1 MKGQERVINPQT
13 NWMKSVAIFSVCPEG
28 TYGAGCSQNCTC
40 NTLNTASCNST
51 TGACVCKAGWE
62 GETCSDDVDEC
73 NTSPASLTVCPD
85 HSVCT
90 NTNGSFLCLCL
101 KGFYKSQSLCLG
113 KDKFV
118 LTIYPVL
125 LSLSSSSSSL
135 VFALPLSYSS
145 ASKQSETKL
154 TASRLKQV
162 QSTKVSKQH
171 LFVFNF
177 LVTHWPPHPPHWI
190 TFPTVP
196 FTRSIFPQS
205 PSPGLFSH
213 SQPHQITF
221 PTVLLTGSLFPQS
234 PSPNLFP
241 QSPSLD
247 LFPQSPSPDLFSH
260 SHPHQIT
267 FPTVPLTGSLPTVPL
282 TGSLSTVPLTWSV
295 FPQSTSLDLFSPQS
309 PSPDLFPQS
318 TSPDHFSHSPPPHR
332 ISSHHPFCTRLLT
345 VPSSPS
351 LSPSPSPSGDM
362 STWS

>member
-1 MKGQERVINPQT
+1 
-13 NWMKSVAIFSVCPEG
+13 MKSVAIFSVCPEG

-40 NTLNTASCNST
+40 NTLNTALCNST

-118 LTIYPVL
+118 LTLYPVIL

-135 VFALPLSYSS
+135 VFTLPLSYSS

-154 TASRLKQV
+154 TASSLKQD
-162 QSTKVSKQH
+162 QSTKVSKEH

-205 PSPGLFSH
+205 PSPGLLSH
-213 SQPHQITF
+213 SPPHWISL
-221 PTVLLTGSLFPQS
+221 PTVPVTGS
-234 PSPNLFP
+234 
-241 QSPSLD
+241 
-247 LFPQSPSPDLFSH
+247 
-260 SHPHQIT
+260 
-267 FPTVPLTGSLPTVPL
+267 FPTVPRTGSLPTVPV
-282 TGSLSTVPLTWSV
+282 TGTL
-295 FPQSTSLDLFSPQS
+295 FPQSPSSDHFSHSSAHWISSHSPPHWISFHSPPHLICFPTVHLTRSVFPQS

-318 TSPDHFSHSPPPHR
+318 TSPDHFSHSPPLTRSLP
-332 ISSHHPFCTRLLT
+332 IIPSAPLSSQFPLPPPFLHHLRQVATCLHGVKLHYT
-345 VPSSPS
+345 
-351 LSPSPSPSGDM
+351 SGH
-362 STWS
+362 

>member
-1 MKGQERVINPQT
+1 
-13 NWMKSVAIFSVCPEG
+13 MKSVAIFSVCPEG

-40 NTLNTASCNST
+40 NTLNTALCNST

-73 NTSPASLTVCPD
+73 DTSPASLTVCPD

-113 KDKFV
+113 KDKFI
-118 LTIYPVL
+118 LTLYPVIL

-135 VFALPLSYSS
+135 VFTLPLSYSS

-154 TASRLKQV
+154 TASSLKQD
-162 QSTKVSKQH
+162 QSTKVSKEH

-234 PSPNLFP
+234 LSPDLFP

-282 TGSLSTVPLTWSV
+282 TGSLSTVPLT
-295 FPQSTSLDLFSPQS
+295 
-309 PSPDLFPQS
+309 
-318 TSPDHFSHSPPPHR
+318 
-332 ISSHHPFCTRLLT
+332 
-345 VPSSPS
+345 
-351 LSPSPSPSGDM
+351 
-362 STWS
+362 

>member
-1 MKGQERVINPQT
+1 
-13 NWMKSVAIFSVCPEG
+13 MKSVAIFSVCPEG

-40 NTLNTASCNST
+40 NTLNTALCNST

-73 NTSPASLTVCPD
+73 NTSPASLTMCPD

-113 KDKFV
+113 KDKFI
-118 LTIYPVL
+118 LTLYPVIL

-135 VFALPLSYSS
+135 VFTLPLSYSS

-154 TASRLKQV
+154 TASSLKQD
-162 QSTKVSKQH
+162 QSTKVSKEH

-234 PSPNLFP
+234 PSPDLFP

-247 LFPQSPSPDLFSH
+247 LFPQSPSPDLFPQSPSSDHFSH
-260 SHPHQIT
+260 SPAHWISSHSPPHWISFHSPPHLIC
-267 FPTVPLTGSLPTVPL
+267 FPTVHLTR
-282 TGSLSTVPLTWSV
+282 SV
-295 FPQSTSLDLFSPQS
+295 FPQS

-318 TSPDHFSHSPPPHR
+318 TSPDHFSHSPPLTGSLP
-332 ISSHHPFCTRLLT
+332 IIPSAPLSSQFPLPPPFLHHLRQVATCLHGVKLHYT
-345 VPSSPS
+345 
-351 LSPSPSPSGDM
+351 SGH
-362 STWS
+362 

>member
-1 MKGQERVINPQT
+1 
-13 NWMKSVAIFSVCPEG
+13 MKSVAIFSVCPEG

-154 TASRLKQV
+154 TASSLKQV
-162 QSTKVSKQH
+162 QSTKVSKEH

-205 PSPGLFSH
+205 SSPDHFSHSPPHWISSH

-221 PTVLLTGSLFPQS
+221 PTVP
-234 PSPNLFP
+234 
-241 QSPSLD
+241 
-247 LFPQSPSPDLFSH
+247 
-260 SHPHQIT
+260 
-267 FPTVPLTGSLPTVPL
+267 
-282 TGSLSTVPLTWSV
+282 
-295 FPQSTSLDLFSPQS
+295 
-309 PSPDLFPQS
+309 PSPDLFP
-318 TSPDHFSHSPPPHR
+318 
-332 ISSHHPFCTRLLT
+332 
-345 VPSSPS
+345 PS
-351 LSPSPSPSGDM
+351 LLHPSPHSSLFPLPFSITFTKWRHVYMELNCTIQVAIDINKTYCWISCPNVYHADFTTPTIVAVM
-362 STWS
+362 INCIRTTDII

>member
-1 MKGQERVINPQT
+1 
-13 NWMKSVAIFSVCPEG
+13 MKSVAVFSACPEG
-28 TYGAGCSQNCTC
+28 TYGAECSQNCMC

-73 NTSPASLTVCPD
+73 NTSPGSLTVCPD

-113 KDKFV
+113 KDEFV

-125 LSLSSSSSSL
+125 LLSLSSSSSSS

-154 TASRLKQV
+154 TASNLKQD
-162 QSTKVSKQH
+162 QSTKVSKER

-177 LVTHWPPHPPHWI
+177 LVAHWPPRPPHWI

-196 FTRSIFPQS
+196 FTGSIF
-205 PSPGLFSH
+205 L
-213 SQPHQITF
+213 
-221 PTVLLTGSLFPQS
+221 
-234 PSPNLFP
+234 

-247 LFPQSPSPDLFSH
+247 LFPQSPSPDLF
-260 SHPHQIT
+260 
-267 FPTVPLTGSLPTVPL
+267 
-282 TGSLSTVPLTWSV
+282 
-295 FPQSTSLDLFSPQS
+295 PQS
-309 PSPDLFPQS
+309 PSPD
-318 TSPDHFSHSPPPHR
+318 
-332 ISSHHPFCTRLLT
+332 
-345 VPSSPS
+345 
-351 LSPSPSPSGDM
+351 
-362 STWS
+362 

>member
-154 TASRLKQV
+154 TASSLKQV
-162 QSTKVSKQH
+162 QSTKVSKEH

-205 PSPGLFSH
+205 SSPDHFSH
-213 SQPHQITF
+213 SPPHWI
-221 PTVLLTGSLFPQS
+221 SL
-234 PSPNLFP
+234 
-241 QSPSLD
+241 
-247 LFPQSPSPDLFSH
+247 
-260 SHPHQIT
+260 
-267 FPTVPLTGSLPTVPL
+267 PTVPVTKSFPTVPL